1 MVQLRGM
8 SGDTGPHEATF
19 RKCLLGSRSRVRVA
33 VGAQAR
39 CYPSSISEA
48 NQIKESQMGSQ
59 RMQTPGCQARQRR
72 AAVRPDPGQASRY
85 WAEVIVAGPVPVVL

>member
-1 MVQLRGM
+1 
-8 SGDTGPHEATF
+8 
-19 RKCLLGSRSRVRVA
+19 
-33 VGAQAR
+33 
-39 CYPSSISEA
+39 
-48 NQIKESQMGSQ
+48 MGSQ